1 MFGLCR
7 IRSWL
12 VLRRFVLACTTR
24 CSIVLFRLARRRA
37 IRSCLVFGRF
47 RLGRSVRRRSPVR
60 RHYVLAGK
68 FARLG
73 RCRDSRTQ
81 A

>member
-24 CSIVLFRLARRRA
+24 CSIVLFRLARRRT
-37 IRSCLVFGRF
+37 IRSCLVFRRF
-47 RLGRSVRRRSPVR
+47 VLGSFVLSGLALGC
-60 RHYVLAGK
+60 VLAGK